1 LWQKLSDNKYFLLL
15 YCQML
20 HGEHYLE
27 VLHPISTEGTLEVHC
42 KVVDVLDKGSGT
54 TVLVE
59 GEIKAYTKLLIYLMM
74 LPVTCI
80 ISVFLVG

>member
-1 LWQKLSDNKYFLLL
+1 
-15 YCQML
+15 ML

-27 VLHPISTEGTLEVHC
+27 VLHPVSTEGTLEVHC

-59 GEIKAYTKLLIYLMM
+59 GEIKAYTKLFIYLMM

-80 ISVFLVG
+80 ISVSGGIICE

>member
-1 LWQKLSDNKYFLLL
+1 MTKLSDQYLLLL

-27 VLHPISTEGTLEVHC
+27 VLQPINTEGALEVRC

-54 TVLVE
+54 IVLVE
-59 GEIKAYTKLLIYLMM
+59 GEIEAYTTLFIYLMM
-74 LPVTCI
+74 LPVTSI
-80 ISVFLVG
+80 VSVCLVG